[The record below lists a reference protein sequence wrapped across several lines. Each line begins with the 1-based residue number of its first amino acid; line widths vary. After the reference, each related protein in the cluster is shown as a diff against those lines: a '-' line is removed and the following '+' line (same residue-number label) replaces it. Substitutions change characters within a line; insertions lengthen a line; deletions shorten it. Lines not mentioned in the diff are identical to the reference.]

1 MSIFS
6 NLFNCRFILF
16 FVAHHRPYRMA
27 ALATLSVLIGWG
39 ASHTIQSSY
48 HSNRLA
54 SAVDQYGVNIS
65 ALVSDQLAHSV
76 SQSDSISAQATAQNI
91 VRKAAV
97 SSIIIYDN
105 NNQILAQ
112 AIGLENSDHSTI
124 KKYTSPILSGENI
137 IGSTTVTIKSGSFN
151 TATQTAPGL
160 WWAVGLISL
169 SLVFFIKDIL
179 STQQKPIITNHLA
192 SRLESSKD
200 KNNKTEDITENSK
213 TDTTV
218 IYAIITIHNIDTLHQ
233 QLSSELRQRQILL
246 LEKNISHAINLY
258 GGEKLV
264 IDNNKMVLVFDKRNI
279 ENAVYN
285 LQLLLALHK
294 KNKQS
299 MITMSGLIMESGK
312 SKTQAPTF
320 SQLKSLANNKKT
332 YGLYIQTDI
341 IEKYN
346 LDSHLQYTK
355 ENDSFAT
362 IIDGLQPHYQQL
374 LDNQLTHLLS
384 NKKT

>member
-1 MSIFS
+1 
-6 NLFNCRFILF
+6 
-16 FVAHHRPYRMA
+16 MA
-27 ALATLSVLIGWG
+27 AMVTLSVLIGWG

-76 SQSDSISAQATAQNI
+76 SQSDSISAQAIAQKI
-91 VRKAAV
+91 VHKAAV

-112 AIGLENSDHSTI
+112 AIGAKNSDHSTI

-137 IGSTTVTIKSGSFN
+137 IGSTTIAIKPGSFN

-160 WWAVGLISL
+160 WWTASLIFL
-169 SLVFFIKDIL
+169 SFVFCIKDIF
-179 STQQKPIITNHLA
+179 STQKKLIGSNHPIP
-192 SRLESSKD
+192 SLESSKD
-200 KNNKTEDITENSK
+200 NNKNKKTEDITEISK
-213 TDTTV
+213 TDTAV
-218 IYAIITIHNIDTLHQ
+218 IYAIITIHNIDTLHR
-233 QLSSELRQRQILL
+233 QLSSELRQQQTLL

-258 GGEKLV
+258 GGEKLT
-264 IDNNKMVLVFDKRNI
+264 IDNNKMALIFEKKNI
-279 ENAVYN
+279 ENAIYN

-320 SQLKSLANNKKT
+320 SQLKSLENNKKT
-332 YGLYIQTDI
+332 YGLYIQTDM
-341 IEKYN
+341 IEKYT

-374 LDNQLTHLLS
+374 LDNQLTHLL
-384 NKKT
+384 NNEK